1 MEAREMGILRWIMHA
16 KNRSVAVH
24 ATLIVEMPHYAF
36 ARYRENTRNRIERER
51 DRKNGTRDKKN
62 SSQITA
68 ITFVCNFIINEESK
82 KKWYRVRIRQSVSR
96 KIKILPI
103 CLPFIQL
110 YIYTSE
116 RQSLSSAHF
125 IRLCKGILLWNDLW
139 WKQERIS

>member
-1 MEAREMGILRWIMHA
+1 MHA

-82 KKWYRVRIRQSVSR
+82 NDITYECGKEFREKLKFFQFVYPLSNSIFIRQRDRV
-96 KIKILPI
+96 
-103 CLPFIQL
+103 
-110 YIYTSE
+110 
-116 RQSLSSAHF
+116 
-125 IRLCKGILLWNDLW
+125 
-139 WKQERIS
+139 